1 MWNIGLILRILLPFE
16 ASQVLHIPLIDVAA
30 DDKLMWAGSSN
41 EIFSNSS
48 AYQCIREWKK
58 QEVEVVSS
66 TTPNLVWKCLYK
78 KLHILP
84 RRGHFMWRVH
94 RNIVPTRKRLWKRG
108 VACPIFCPRCE
119 GVEET
124 LIMHWGTF
132 LGLPRCGLHLF
143 WGFLGAETRIRVS

>member
-1 MWNIGLILRILLPFE
+1 MWNIGLILQILLPFE

-58 QEVEVVSS
+58 QEVEVVST
-66 TTPNLVWKCLYK
+66 TTPDFVWKCLYK

-84 RRGHFMWRVH
+84 RRAH
-94 RNIVPTRKRLWKRG
+94 
-108 VACPIFCPRCE
+108 
-119 GVEET
+119 
-124 LIMHWGTF
+124 
-132 LGLPRCGLHLF
+132 
-143 WGFLGAETRIRVS
+143 